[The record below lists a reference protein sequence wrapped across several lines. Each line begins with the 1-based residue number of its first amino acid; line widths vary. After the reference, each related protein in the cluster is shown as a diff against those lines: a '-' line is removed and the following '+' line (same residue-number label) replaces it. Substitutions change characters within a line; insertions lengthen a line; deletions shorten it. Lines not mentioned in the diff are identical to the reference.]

1 MEISKSDVV
10 LSTAGRDRG
19 LLFFVMET
27 DGVYASLANGKERKL
42 EQPKQKKLIHVRK
55 VLRSDS
61 DLARR
66 IRSGE
71 RILNS
76 ELRREL
82 AAYSRQINVSTK
94 EGNKTW
100 QKTT

>member
-10 LSTAGRDRG
+10 LSTAGRDKG
-19 LLFFVMET
+19 LLFYVIET
-27 DGVYASLANGKERKL
+27 DGVYASLVNGKERKL
-42 EQPKQKKLIHVRK
+42 EQPKRKKLIHVRK

-66 IRSGE
+66 IRADE

-82 AAYSRQINVSTK
+82 AAIGQQINVSTK
-94 EGNKTW
+94 EGI
-100 QKTT
+100 